1 MRFYDSINSFGHSIK
16 IEQPHE
22 ALFHFQVKIKIK
34 VLDQLVTSTTA
45 QKLVLGQQNN
55 RLKKRENSE
64 APSFQNK
71 VIVLFRIKMKKFLR
85 NCVKVLT
92 MFKTHC

>member
-22 ALFHFQVKIKIK
+22 PLFHFQVKITIK
-34 VLDQLVTSTTA
+34 VLDQPVTSTTA

-55 RLKKRENSE
+55 RLKERGNSE
-64 APSFQNK
+64 VPRFQYK
-71 VIVLFRIKMKKFLR
+71 VIVLFHIKMKKFLR
-85 NCVKVLT
+85 NCVRVVAIL
-92 MFKTHC
+92 KTHC